1 MNPERGPEPIA
12 QFPLNPC
19 LCVFRLHI
27 QIHSQE
33 RSCNQRYD
41 PAGKKERDTAS
52 FFHAGRLRSESL
64 KKSIKAPARTSASR
78 TVVIL
83 NPAARGE
90 RARTLHARIAS
101 LTDGA
106 VLKSTSRSGE
116 AESLARTAVKEGFET
131 VVAAGGDG
139 TINEVV
145 NGLAGSDATLG
156 LLPLGTMNVFA
167 TELGLPSGNLSRCW
181 QIIQEEH
188 VRRIDLPSA
197 NGKHFVQLAGV
208 GFDAQVVQE
217 TSRAFKRSFG
227 PLSYLISAA
236 QIAARRPPRLKIES
250 ENAVTEE
257 GSFVLVG
264 NGRLY
269 GGPFPFFKQ
278 AVIDDGL
285 LDVLV
290 FKRLNYIEIV
300 RYMQNVIFSSQI
312 TSPKVEYFH
321 TKSLRVTSEGDVP
334 VEIDGELIG
343 NCPVEFKIR
352 RRALR
357 VLAPRRESPSPRISL
372 TNARR
377 PI

>member
-1 MNPERGPEPIA
+1 M
-12 QFPLNPC
+12 LNPC
-19 LCVFRLHI
+19 LCALRLHI

-33 RSCNQRYD
+33 SGRQKRHD
-41 PAGKKERDTAS
+41 PACKKERDAAG
-52 FFHAGRLRSESL
+52 FFHAGRLRSDSL
-64 KKSIKAPARTSASR
+64 KKSIKAPAKASATRTL
-78 TVVIL
+78 VIL

-90 RARTLHARIAS
+90 RARTLHARIAK

-106 VLKSTSRSGE
+106 SLKSTSRSGE
-116 AESLARTAVKEGFET
+116 AESLARAAAKEGYDI

-145 NGLAGSDATLG
+145 NGLAGTDAALG

-167 TELGLPSGNLSRCW
+167 TELGLPASNLSRCW
-181 QIIQEEH
+181 EIIQDEH

-227 PLSYLISAA
+227 PLSYLVSAA
-236 QIAARRPPRLKIES
+236 QIAARRPPRLRIES

-321 TKSLRVTSEGDVP
+321 TKSLRVSSEGAVP
-334 VEIDGELIG
+334 IEIDGELIG
-343 NCPVEFKIR
+343 NCPVEFKIP

-357 VLAPRRESPSPRISL
+357 VLAPRA
-372 TNARR
+372 T
-377 PI
+377 